1 MAHMSRVIALFNQC
15 GGVGKSTLTMNLGYH
30 LQERSHRVLLVDMDP
45 QASLTIFMGLEPEK
59 LNSTVSDVLAD
70 EDADE
75 EMSELPIHKGLHGLD
90 LMPSS
95 INLSATEL
103 ALVNADMRDVRL
115 KDALSPV
122 TDQYDFI
129 LIDSPPSLGLLSYI
143 SLVAATHIL
152 VPIQTQ
158 FKAFEGTNLL
168 LKTVA
173 RVRRRPNRG
182 LKIAGFIPTLFDAR
196 RSQDARTLEAIKER
210 FAGVGSIYPPIP
222 WSTSF
227 ADAVEA
233 RVPLG
238 VYESS
243 HKAIAVLKSIVQDLE
258 VLV

>member
-30 LQERSHRVLLVDMDP
+30 LQERSHRVLLIDMDP

-75 EMSELPIHKGLHGLD
+75 ELSELPIKGLHGLD
-90 LMPSS
+90 LIPSS

-115 KDALSPV
+115 KDALSSV

-129 LIDSPPSLGLLSYI
+129 LIDCPPSLGLLSYI

-210 FAGVGSIYPPIP
+210 FAGVGLIYPPIP

-233 RVPLG
+233 RVPLS
-238 VYESS
+238 VYDSS
-243 HKAIAVLKSIVQDLE
+243 HKAIAVLKSIALDLE

>member
-30 LQERSHRVLLVDMDP
+30 LQERSHRVLLIDMDP
-45 QASLTIFMGLEPEK
+45 QASLTIFMGLEQEL

-75 EMSELPIHKGLHGLD
+75 ELSELPIKGLHGLD
-90 LMPSS
+90 LIPSS

-115 KDALSPV
+115 KDALSSV

-129 LIDSPPSLGLLSYI
+129 LIDCPPSLGLLSYI

-210 FAGVGSIYPPIP
+210 FAGVGLIYPPIP

-233 RVPLG
+233 RVPLS
-238 VYESS
+238 VYDSS
-243 HKAIAVLKSIVQDLE
+243 HKAIAVLKSIALDLE

>member
-1 MAHMSRVIALFNQC
+1 
-15 GGVGKSTLTMNLGYH
+15 MNLGYH
-30 LQERSHRVLLVDMDP
+30 LQERSHRVLLIDMDP
-45 QASLTIFMGLEPEK
+45 QASLTIFMGLEQEL

-75 EMSELPIHKGLHGLD
+75 ELSELPIKGLHGLD
-90 LMPSS
+90 LIPSS

-115 KDALSPV
+115 KDALSSV

-129 LIDSPPSLGLLSYI
+129 LIDCPPSLGLLSYI

-210 FAGVGSIYPPIP
+210 FAGVGLIYPPIP

-233 RVPLG
+233 RVPLS
-238 VYESS
+238 VYDSS
-243 HKAIAVLKSIVQDLE
+243 HKAIAVLKSIALDLE

>member
-30 LQERSHRVLLVDMDP
+30 LQERSQRVLLIDMDP
-45 QASLTIFMGLEPEK
+45 QASLTIFMGLEQEL

-70 EDADE
+70 EDDDE
-75 EMSELPIHKGLHGLD
+75 DLSELPIHKGLHGLD
-90 LMPSS
+90 LTPSS

-122 TDQYDFI
+122 RDLYDFI
-129 LIDSPPSLGLLSYI
+129 LIDCPPSLGLLSYI

-173 RVRRRPNRG
+173 RVR
-182 LKIAGFIPTLFDAR
+182 
-196 RSQDARTLEAIKER
+196 
-210 FAGVGSIYPPIP
+210 
-222 WSTSF
+222 
-227 ADAVEA
+227 
-233 RVPLG
+233 
-238 VYESS
+238 
-243 HKAIAVLKSIVQDLE
+243 
-258 VLV
+258 